1 MVSGRIFE
9 RRFEVK
15 NLVKVLV
22 LALFAVSLFSSCA
35 KQPTQEINDA
45 KAAVEAATKAGADVY
60 AADELKKL
68 NNDLTAALDEVATQD
83 KKFFKKF
90 ATAKEMFAKV
100 KADADALAATIPA
113 KKEAAKNAAL
123 TAQQEARAALDE
135 AKALLERAPKGK
147 GTKADIEAFTADLKG
162 LEDSYAT
169 IQAAID
175 KEDYFGA
182 SATATTIKEKAA
194 SISEQIKAA
203 IEKVKGKR

>member
-1 MVSGRIFE
+1 MKNAIKVFVLGIF
-9 RRFEVK
+9 
-15 NLVKVLV
+15 VL
-22 LALFAVSLFSSCA
+22 SLFSSCA

-45 KAAVEAATKAGADVY
+45 KAAVEAATKEGADVY

-68 NNDLTAALDEVATQD
+68 NADLTAALDEVATQD

-90 ATAKEMFAKV
+90 TTAKDMLAKV
-100 KADADALAATIPA
+100 KADAEALKATIPA

-135 AKALLERAPKGK
+135 AKALLEKAPRGK

-162 LEDSYAT
+162 LEDSFPE

-182 SATATTIKEKAA
+182 SNKAASIKEKAA
-194 SISEQIKAA
+194 SVSEQIKAA